1 MKAHPNGKMT
11 SILNKDSYTEDHF
24 MEIEVYETYQEL
36 ETDHEAALKKVET
49 KLLIINRELSGV
61 KYTGRKDR
69 IHQIQKRIKTFK
81 SFVNKLAK
89 KGLDLSKENIV
100 RSIHDVA
107 GLRVIC
113 SYTDDIITLLTHYNV
128 IQISR
133 SFKSRII
140 SNILNPVATEVST
153 Y

>member
-1 MKAHPNGKMT
+1 M
-11 SILNKDSYTEDHF
+11 
-24 MEIEVYETYQEL
+24 
-36 ETDHEAALKKVET
+36 KKVET

-69 IHQIQKRIKTFK
+69 IHRIQKRIKTFK

-100 RSIHDVA
+100 CSIHDVA

-113 SYTDDIITLLTHYNV
+113 SYTDDIIIDSLQRHSD
-128 IQISR
+128 IQI
-133 SFKSRII
+133 I
-140 SNILNPVATEVST
+140 
-153 Y
+153 

>member
-1 MKAHPNGKMT
+1 MKAHSIGKLT

-69 IHQIQKRIKTFK
+69 IHRIQKRIKTFK

-107 GLRVIC
+107 G
-113 SYTDDIITLLTHYNV
+113 
-128 IQISR
+128 
-133 SFKSRII
+133 
-140 SNILNPVATEVST
+140 
-153 Y
+153 